1 MKQTYE
7 KVIQLELL
15 TLGLSVVLGFIAL
28 FQSSIFLV
36 IFSFYLLG
44 ISLIC
49 DAYSH
54 QYTSSRMLQGKKQ
67 LIRAAVILLL
77 ASALFLL

>member
-7 KVIQLELL
+7 KVIQIELL

-28 FQSSIFLV
+28 FQSSILLV
-36 IFSFYLLG
+36 IFSFYLLS

-54 QYTSSRMLQGKKQ
+54 QYTSARMLQGKKQ
-67 LIRAAVILLL
+67 LIRAVVILLL
-77 ASALFLL
+77 ASALYFL